1 MQIWSEFANKKIG
14 FKIFKGATGVEIVAS
29 QGLIHIGAASLETFF
44 GDKSVKETRERV
56 QERIVIQF
64 WMKHETSKFSKRE
77 KIYFIS
83 IANLRTNLEL
93 VSSYE
98 YFFP

>member
-44 GDKSVKETRERV
+44 GDKSVKETQERG
-56 QERIVIQF
+56 QERIVTQF
-64 WMKHETSKFSKRE
+64 RMKHETSKRCQKGE
-77 KIYFIS
+77 
-83 IANLRTNLEL
+83 NLFHPDR
-93 VSSYE
+93 
-98 YFFP
+98 